1 MKLRQ
6 TLSVLKACQN
16 QNVNLSQILT
26 RTAPTTLLGPPE
38 IRLST
43 PLRPPP
49 QPQPP
54 SSGDPF
60 TDLMVANFN
69 HTTIQPTQPRPPM
82 GLTENN
88 SPTFLSSGNPCLDFF
103 FHVVPDTPAS
113 YVNEQLPLAWSHNA
127 LTTLK
132 LICNLRGV
140 RGTGK
145 SDKEGFYKAAFW
157 LHQNHPKTLAC
168 NAKSVA
174 QIGFFKDLPEI
185 LYRLVEGQ
193 EVRENQ
199 KAEWLQKKTISKR
212 SSHNYE
218 CDDTGPKQGKR
229 GEAGKKRAGMEPTEV
244 RVMKDL
250 ERGKLEK
257 AKTSALRR
265 ERFIAQTKK
274 AFERYQSDPDYR
286 FLHERV
292 SDVFAKCLNYDIA
305 NLRSSKKSPHFT
317 LAAKWCPSLDSPYDR
332 TTLLCESIARKVFPK
347 ELYTEYQT
355 IEDEHYA
362 YRVRDR
368 LRKEVLVPLRKA
380 LQLPEVYM
388 SSNQWS
394 SLPYNRVASVA
405 MTLYKEIFLLH
416 DKVRFEKYLEDV
428 EAGTSKIAAGALLPH
443 QIIHSLEEGDLGG
456 KVAELQWKR
465 MVDDML
471 EHGKMRNCMAVCDV
485 SSSMSGTPMDVSV
498 ALGLLVSELS
508 EEPWKGKVITFSER
522 PQLHL
527 IQGDDLRSK
536 CGFVRN
542 MDWGMNTNFQKV
554 FDLLLEVAVNGNL
567 RPEHMIK
574 RIFVFSDMEFD
585 MASRH
590 YSMSSPHYKW
600 ETDYEAIQRKFKEKG
615 YGDVVP
621 QIVFWNLRHSSSTAV
636 LETEPGVALVSGFS
650 KNMLKLFIDNDGEI
664 RPDHVMEAAISGR
677 EYRSLVVVD

>member
-1 MKLRQ
+1 
-6 TLSVLKACQN
+6 
-16 QNVNLSQILT
+16 
-26 RTAPTTLLGPPE
+26 
-38 IRLST
+38 
-43 PLRPPP
+43 
-49 QPQPP
+49 
-54 SSGDPF
+54 
-60 TDLMVANFN
+60 
-69 HTTIQPTQPRPPM
+69 M

-103 FHVVPDTPAS
+103 FHDVPDTPAS
-113 YVNEQLPLAWSHNA
+113 YMNEQLPLAWSHNA

-145 SDKEGFYKAAFW
+145 SDKEGFYKAVFW

-168 NAKSVA
+168 NATSVA

-185 LYRLVEGQ
+185 LYRLVDGQ

-218 CDDTGPKQGKR
+218 CDDT
-229 GEAGKKRAGMEPTEV
+229 
-244 RVMKDL
+244 
-250 ERGKLEK
+250 
-257 AKTSALRR
+257 
-265 ERFIAQTKK
+265 
-274 AFERYQSDPDYR
+274 DYR

-305 NLRSSKKSPHFT
+305 NLKSSKNSPYFT

-355 IEDEHYA
+355 IEDEHYT

-380 LQLPEVYM
+380 L
-388 SSNQWS
+388 
-394 SLPYNRVASVA
+394 
-405 MTLYKEIFLLH
+405 
-416 DKVRFEKYLEDV
+416 FEKYLEDV

-456 KVAELQWKR
+456 KVSELQWKR

-471 EHGKMRNCMAVCDV
+471 QHGKIRNCMAVCDI

-498 ALGLLVSELS
+498 ALGLLVFELS
-508 EEPWKGKVITFSER
+508 EEP
-522 PQLHL
+522 
-527 IQGDDLRSK
+527 
-536 CGFVRN
+536 
-542 MDWGMNTNFQKV
+542 
-554 FDLLLEVAVNGNL
+554 
-567 RPEHMIK
+567 
-574 RIFVFSDMEFD
+574 
-585 MASRH
+585 
-590 YSMSSPHYKW
+590 
-600 ETDYEAIQRKFKEKG
+600 
-615 YGDVVP
+615 
-621 QIVFWNLRHSSSTAV
+621 
-636 LETEPGVALVSGFS
+636 
-650 KNMLKLFIDNDGEI
+650 
-664 RPDHVMEAAISGR
+664 
-677 EYRSLVVVD
+677 